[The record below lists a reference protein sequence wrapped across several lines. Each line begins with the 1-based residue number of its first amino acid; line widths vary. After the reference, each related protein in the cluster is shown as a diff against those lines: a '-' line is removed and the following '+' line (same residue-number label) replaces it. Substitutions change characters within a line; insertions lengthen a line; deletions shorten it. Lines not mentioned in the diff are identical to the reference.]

1 MAVFLF
7 PGQGA
12 QQKGMGGEL
21 FERFPRYTA
30 IADRVLGYSIQELCL
45 ADPGRKLSQTQ
56 YTQPAL
62 FTVNALSYL
71 RTLEDG
77 SPRPSYAAGHSL
89 GEYNALLAA
98 EVFDFETGLRLVK
111 KRGELMSRAAKGGMA
126 AVFGLSEAAILDALR
141 QNGLTQVYIA
151 NFNTPSQLVISGAVA
166 EVQKAQPIFEGL
178 PGVKFVPLNVSG
190 AFHSPLMAE
199 AREEFARFLSQF
211 PLRRPTLPVL
221 SNVTARPYEDTGV
234 AQRLADQI
242 TSSVQWT
249 NTIRYLMGAG
259 ETEFKEIG
267 PGQILTRLVKQ
278 IRAEAQ
284 PLVVTEPAEKR
295 VLPAAKAP
303 PRSQPADTPLS
314 SPGGISPFS
323 LGSES
328 FKADYRIKY
337 AYLSGAMFKGIS
349 SKELVVR
356 MGKAGLMGFLGTGG
370 MSPADIESNLLYI
383 KRELSEGQSYGANLV
398 SNPAFPEVEEEQVD
412 LFLKHG
418 VRNLECSAY
427 IQLSPALVRFR
438 LKGLE
443 RGRDGSIVRKN
454 RLIAKISR
462 PEVATVFLS
471 PAPQRIVQ
479 KLLSAGQI
487 TAEQAELSQ
496 RVPVADDLT
505 VEADSAGH
513 TDHGVAYVLL
523 PTMIRLRD
531 ELVRQHGYSQ
541 EIRVG
546 AAGGIGTPEAAL
558 AAFMLGA
565 DYILTGSINQCT
577 VEAGTSDAVK
587 DMLQGMNVQDTDY
600 APAGDMFEL
609 GAKVQVLKKGVF
621 FPARAN
627 KLYELYRNHES
638 LEEIDEKTR
647 AQIQDKYFKRS
658 FDEVWAETRAY
669 YQKRSPGELERAER
683 SPKHKM
689 ALIFKWYFVHT
700 SRLARR
706 GDLANKV
713 DFQVHCGPA
722 LGAFNQWVKGTELE
736 NWRNRHVDD
745 LARRLMEETAVL
757 MTRMMQRYAP
767 ARVTSRA
774 A

>member
-12 QQKGMGGEL
+12 QQKGMGGGL
-21 FERFPRYTA
+21 FDRFPRYTA
-30 IADRVLGYSIQELCL
+30 IADRVLGYSIKELCL
-45 ADPGRKLSQTQ
+45 NDPGRKLGQTQ

-71 RTLEDG
+71 QVQEDEG
-77 SPRPSYAAGHSL
+77 ARPAYVAGHSL
-89 GEYNALLAA
+89 GEYNALFAA
-98 EVFDFETGLRLVK
+98 EVFDFETGLQLVQ
-111 KRGELMSRAAKGGMA
+111 KRGELMSQAARGGMA
-126 AVFGLSEAAILDALR
+126 AVFGLSEALILETLR
-141 QNGLTQVYIA
+141 KHGLSQVHIA
-151 NFNTPSQLVISGAVA
+151 NFNTPSQIVISGAA
-166 EVQKAQPIFEGL
+166 TEIQQAQPLFEAM
-178 PGVKFVPLNVSG
+178 PGVRFIRLNVSG

-199 AREEFARFLSQF
+199 AREEFARFLSRF
-211 PLRRPTLPVL
+211 SLRKPVLPVL
-221 SNVTARPYEDTGV
+221 SNVTARPYEEGRV
-234 AQRLADQI
+234 SERLTSQI

-249 NTIRYLMGAG
+249 NTIRYLMGLG
-259 ETEFKEIG
+259 ETEFREIG

-278 IRAEAQ
+278 IREEAQ
-284 PLVVTEPAEKR
+284 PLVLAEPSLPKAPRKSEP
-295 VLPAAKAP
+295 LEPPAALGNG
-303 PRSQPADTPLS
+303 LS
-314 SPGGISPFS
+314 AFS
-323 LGSES
+323 LGSAS
-328 FKADYRIKY
+328 FKADYRIRY

-356 MGKAGLMGFLGTGG
+356 MGKAGFMGFLGTGG
-370 MSPADIESNLLYI
+370 MSIADVESGLIYI

-418 VRNLECSAY
+418 VRNVECSAY

-443 RGRDGSIVRKN
+443 RGRDGSVLRKT
-454 RLIAKISR
+454 RIIAKVSR

-479 KLLSAGQI
+479 KLLAAGQI
-487 TAEQAELSQ
+487 TPEQAELSQ

-523 PTMIRLRD
+523 PSMIRLRD
-531 ELVRQHGYSQ
+531 ELVRQHGYTQ

-565 DYILTGSINQCT
+565 DYVVTGSINQCT

-638 LEEIDEKTR
+638 LEEIDPKIR
-647 AQIQDKYFKRS
+647 SQIQEKYFKRS
-658 FDEVWAETRAY
+658 FEDVWAETRAY
-669 YQKRSPGELERAER
+669 YLKRSPSELERAER

-689 ALIFKWYFVHT
+689 ALIFKWYYVHT

-706 GDLANKV
+706 GDLTNKV

-736 NWRNRHVDD
+736 SWRNRHVDD
-745 LARRLMEETAVL
+745 IGRRLMQETAVL
-757 MTRMMQRYAP
+757 MSRMMQRYAP
-767 ARVTSRA
+767 TQAAPRA